1 MSRYDHGKCS
11 KSATHELV
19 AANLRST
26 REAAEVTAEHL
37 CDLVSYYCKDK
48 LTRQVYERWEN
59 GDRQSIPIYRLRQIA
74 FVLNV
79 PFEYFFIGI
88 NPPSIAKVAERTK
101 TNSLTTRILSIR
113 SEGLR
118 EMILNI
124 IHELI
129 GYSST
134 VDNALR
140 VTEQM
145 NPEEMVDLI
154 KESIMGEREGK
165 ENAE

>member
-11 KSATHELV
+11 KINTHNLV
-19 AANLRST
+19 SENLKSV

-59 GDRQSIPIYRLRQIA
+59 GERQSIPIYRLRQIA

-79 PFEYFFIGI
+79 PIEYFFVGM

-101 TNSLTTRILSIR
+101 TNSLTTRIMSIR

-118 EMILNI
+118 QMILSI

-134 VDNALR
+134 VDNALK

-145 NPEEMVDLI
+145 NPEEMIELV
-154 KESIMGEREGK
+154 KESIMGER
-165 ENAE
+165 NNDRAEQ